1 MTTSIDL
8 YYETVWKSKCSSNEK
23 SFLASWQGLSLFSHS
38 MLVVFLPFYA
48 FTTYC
53 ILTKTPKTMDSVK
66 FVLLNAHCW
75 SCYCDILACSLIT
88 PYFFFPTMC
97 GFPVGLLRVLGVPTS
112 AQTFIGIVSLLFMG
126 ISVVA
131 LFENRSSC
139 IPSNRFRITKK
150 RSRFLYYLFNCTVI
164 IAYIIPPFCYIPEQE
179 SAKLFILQTIPCPT
193 EEFFYA
199 EVFVWTIDKFWN
211 NYIWMATG
219 SIVLIILS
227 QGLFYAICCI
237 YYLYFST
244 AVIISTKTQKYQ
256 RSFFLGTVAQV
267 VVPFIF
273 LVIPVATGIS
283 SIYFDYYNQVL
294 NNYCVLFLSL
304 HGFAATIIIT
314 LVHHP
319 YRTFLIKVI
328 AFYRSSDQTSLT
340 FHLLIS
346 ILRLPASDLKCL
358 SLRFHLPKNET
369 NAMTTS
375 TDVYYETEWK
385 SKCSSNEKS
394 FLASWQGLS
403 LFSHSMLVVFLP
415 FYAFTTYCILKK
427 TPRTMDSVKFV
438 LLNAHCWCCYCDILI
453 CSLITP
459 YFFFPTI
466 SGFPVGLLRVLGV
479 PTSVQVFIGIVSC
492 LFMGTSL
499 VALFENRSSCIPSNR
514 FRITKKRSRFLYY
527 LFNCTVIIGY
537 LIPPFCNIPEQE
549 SAKLFLLQVCVL
561 VDKMLRLIVRSRQF
575 LAPLKSSSTPK
586 SLYGPLTNFG
596 ITIYGWLQGSMVLII
611 LLQVLFYSIC
621 CLYYLYISTAAM
633 ISLKTRKY
641 QRSFFLGTIAQAVV
655 PLIFLVIPVASGI

>member
-1 MTTSIDL
+1 MEISIKRNWERCSASTTFVKYDDQQPENTLECYSHQTFSVEVKQI
-8 YYETVWKSKCSSNEK
+8 EKKPTVMKDEERSSARCGSQESGKRAQVKRIEKTSTVVREKEK
-23 SFLASWQGLSLFSHS
+23 SSSTRCGSQESG
-38 MLVVFLPFYA
+38 
-48 FTTYC
+48 
-53 ILTKTPKTMDSVK
+53 KR
-66 FVLLNAHCW
+66 

-164 IAYIIPPFCYIPEQE
+164 IAYIIPPFCYIPKQE

-328 AFYRSSDQTSLT
+328 AFYRSSENAEDYGLGEVCFVECTLLLWVP
-340 FHLLIS
+340 HLW
-346 ILRLPASDLKCL
+346 
-358 SLRFHLPKNET
+358 H
-369 NAMTTS
+369 
-375 TDVYYETEWK
+375 Y
-385 SKCSSNEKS
+385 SKIGAVA
-394 FLASWQGLS
+394 FQ
-403 LFSHSMLVVFLP
+403 VIVF
-415 FYAFTTYCILKK
+415 
-427 TPRTMDSVKFV
+427 
-438 LLNAHCWCCYCDILI
+438 
-453 CSLITP
+453 
-459 YFFFPTI
+459 
-466 SGFPVGLLRVLGV
+466 
-479 PTSVQVFIGIVSC
+479 
-492 LFMGTSL
+492 
-499 VALFENRSSCIPSNR
+499 E
-514 FRITKKRSRFLYY
+514 
-527 LFNCTVIIGY
+527 
-537 LIPPFCNIPEQE
+537 
-549 SAKLFLLQVCVL
+549 
-561 VDKMLRLIVRSRQF
+561 
-575 LAPLKSSSTPK
+575 
-586 SLYGPLTNFG
+586 
-596 ITIYGWLQGSMVLII
+596 
-611 LLQVLFYSIC
+611 
-621 CLYYLYISTAAM
+621 
-633 ISLKTRKY
+633 
-641 QRSFFLGTIAQAVV
+641 
-655 PLIFLVIPVASGI
+655 